1 MFKHLF
7 YNVQQKI
14 SLQCFSRFQEILK
27 PFFFNSTTVL
37 TNYNDLPPADL
48 ALCQDTGRRILFSY
62 SLEMFRDL
70 FFVYQQTCM
79 YRIKN
84 KQKNLFYLYM
94 LNKHANM
101 YKTHMCMRG
110 LKRPLACVVGPW
122 QKSVSLCGRW
132 GGFRI
137 LKMILYFTSFYIC
150 L

>member
-1 MFKHLF
+1 MGCSSIYF
-7 YNVQQKI
+7 I
-14 SLQCFSRFQEILK
+14 RFNKRYPCNALADFRK
-27 PFFFNSTTVL
+27 FTNPFLNSTTVL

-101 YKTHMCMRG
+101 YKTHMHART
-110 LKRPLACVVGPW
+110 
-122 QKSVSLCGRW
+122 Q
-132 GGFRI
+132 
-137 LKMILYFTSFYIC
+137 TSFSVCCGSLAEVSFFVWAVGWVSYT
-150 L
+150 